1 MTMIRAAIHAVVGLV
16 ALTIPCL
23 LVIVWIVGA
32 RGRLDEVEAS
42 KNGEEAPE
50 VAVATAAEEGYC
62 SAELKKVL
70 RRVLQSCGLLSSG
83 EVRGCQ
89 PLEAKN
95 VATVS
100 GDDFNALF
108 LPLADRAGII
118 QYDLASA
125 DLDEADTKLLDDVF
139 ADQRGGSYFFVVS
152 RASPD
157 GDQVT
162 NRALSQKR
170 GEAVLEHLRSKF
182 DDPDLDKEVGLL
194 WLGEEY
200 AQLDDQ
206 FCAWNRSGT
215 AEGCG
220 STDLNRSA
228 FVAWIDC
235 RL

>member
-1 MTMIRAAIHAVVGLV
+1 MTLVRVAVHAVAAAVMLAIV
-16 ALTIPCL
+16 SL
-23 LVIVWIVGA
+23 LVLGWVISA
-32 RGRLDEVEAS
+32 RGRLAEVESA
-42 KNGEEAPE
+42 KTGDEAAE

-62 SAELKKVL
+62 SGELKKVL
-70 RRVLQSCGLLSSG
+70 RRVLQSCGLLASG

-118 QYDLASA
+118 QYDQSSA
-125 DLDEADTKLLDDVF
+125 DLDEGDIKLLDDVF

-152 RASPD
+152 RASPE
-157 GDQVT
+157 GDEVT
-162 NRALSQKR
+162 NRTLSQKR
-170 GEAVLEHLRSKF
+170 GQAVLDHLRTKF
-182 DDPDLDKEVGLL
+182 DDPDLDREVGLL

-200 AQLDDQ
+200 AQLDTQ
-206 FCAWNRSGT
+206 FCAWSRSGG
-215 AEGCG
+215 EGCA
-220 STDLNRSA
+220 SSDLNRSA